1 VLNTFFQMLITGI
14 ALGFVYAL
22 IGIEYTI
29 IWNAVGLLNFSHAN
43 IITLGAYVIAGIFFN
58 RMGLNIGVSFVLGS
72 FVMIIFGYVSALG
85 IFYPLRKKGTIFTAM
100 ATILFGKIMYEMVR
114 LWYGVEEFTVPGLMS
129 GTFHIGNYTVA
140 KTYVYFILISVVVV
154 SALQL
159 FLKYTKTG
167 KAMRCVSQNKEAA
180 ELMGIDVRQNI
191 CISVIVSSLICM
203 IIGFMIIPL
212 YAVKLTMANT
222 IGLKGFS
229 AGVVGGFGYLPG
241 CILGGM
247 IVGIIES
254 LSVLVIPSVYKDVV
268 SFSVLIVFLL
278 IKPGGILGK
287 HA

>member
-1 VLNTFFQMLITGI
+1 MLNTFFQMLITGI

-159 FLKYTKTG
+159 FLKYTKNG

>member
-1 VLNTFFQMLITGI
+1 MLNTFIQMLITGI
-14 ALGFVYAL
+14 ALGFVYGL

-58 RMGLNIGVSFVLGS
+58 RLGMNIAVSFILGAI
-72 FVMIIFGYVSALG
+72 VMTIFGYASAMG
-85 IFYPLRKKGTIFTAM
+85 IFYPLRKKKTIFTAM
-100 ATILFGKIMYEMVR
+100 ATILFGKILYEAVR

-140 KTYVYFILISVVVV
+140 KTYVYFIAISLVVVG
-154 SALQL
+154 ALQL
-159 FLKYTKTG
+159 FLNYTKTG
-167 KAMRCVSQNKEAA
+167 KAMRCVSQNKQAS

-191 CISVIVSSLICM
+191 CVSVIISFLICM

-212 YAVKLTMANT
+212 YAVKLTMADT

-241 CILGGM
+241 CILGGV

-254 LSVLVIPSVYKDVV
+254 LSVIVIPSVYKDVV
-268 SFSVLIVFLL
+268 AYAVLIIFLL

-287 HA
+287 RA